1 LETCVGVPVSKR
13 RPIHFKLIVVPERC
27 EDLQEPFPGHII
39 AKDLFA
45 PITSAH

>member
-1 LETCVGVPVSKR
+1 VFPFLKR
-13 RPIHFKLIVVPERC
+13 HPIHFKLIVVPERC
-27 EDLQEPFPGHII
+27 EGLQEPFPIHII